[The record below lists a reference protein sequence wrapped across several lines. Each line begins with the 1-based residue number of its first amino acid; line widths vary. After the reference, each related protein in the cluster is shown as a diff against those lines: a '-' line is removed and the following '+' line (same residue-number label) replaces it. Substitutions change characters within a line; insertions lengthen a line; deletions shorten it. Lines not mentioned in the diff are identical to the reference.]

1 MRSIVS
7 VTRRPSRTI
16 TGSVSSSISRPPSLE
31 QHSMSDPSSEPSGT
45 LKVLLARSLLIRIV
59 RICGKYIPGIHPPVI
74 KGNANLYRGW
84 CETLRAPPNANAEPN
99 AVPVLQL
106 AGLVTWNFVLVVIE
120 VCSVE
125 RAEVLDL
132 HFLKGIN
139 QLGQYAGK

>member
-1 MRSIVS
+1 
-7 VTRRPSRTI
+7 
-16 TGSVSSSISRPPSLE
+16 
-31 QHSMSDPSSEPSGT
+31 
-45 LKVLLARSLLIRIV
+45 
-59 RICGKYIPGIHPPVI
+59 VI